1 MADFKDKVSDPS
13 IHLPSQYAQS
23 VLGSRF
29 YIPTRSNV
37 GQVVIVT
44 GTSNGIGNATAQLFL
59 DRGAKVAALDIVDAP
74 ESDNDR
80 RLNIKCDISSE
91 DSVNA
96 AIKQVLDKWST
107 IDVACNV
114 AGVMDQFERTGDIG
128 NEMWNRVLG
137 VNLNGALNIMRTVI
151 QHFLTKDGDQKGRIV
166 NVGSLASVKGGT
178 AGVAYTT
185 SKHALLGLTRSTA
198 WMYAKEGIQTNILL
212 PGGVATEIMK
222 NSRSVPDKIGLE
234 TAMPT
239 MATSVG
245 NCEPIDAANAILFL
259 AGAVGLNGAEVR
271 LDKGWS
277 AA

>member
-1 MADFKDKVSDPS
+1 MADFTDKVGELRTQFFPINVPITTASD
-13 IHLPSQYAQS
+13 
-23 VLGSRF
+23 
-29 YIPTRSNV
+29 T

-44 GTSNGIGNATAQLFL
+44 GTSNGIGSATAQLFL
-59 DRGAKVAALDIVDAP
+59 DRGAKVAALDVVDAP
-74 ESDNDR
+74 ESDNPL
-80 RLNIKCDISSE
+80 RLNIKCDVSSE

-96 AIKQVLDKWST
+96 AIEQVLDKWAT
-107 IDVACNV
+107 IDIACNV
-114 AGVMDQFERTGDIG
+114 AGVMDQFERTADIR
-128 NEMWNRVLG
+128 NEMWNRILG
-137 VNLNGALNIMRTVI
+137 VNLNGPLNIMRRVV
-151 QHFLTKDGDQKGRIV
+151 QHFLTKEGEQKGRIV

-185 SKHALLGLTRSTA
+185 SKHALLGLSRSTA
-198 WMYAKEGIQTNILL
+198 WMYAKEGIQTNTLL

-222 NSRSVPDKIGLE
+222 NSRSVPDKVGLE

-239 MATSVG
+239 MATQCG

-277 AA
+277 TA